1 MRHFIFLFICLFL
14 IASCKA
20 LHRGIPK
27 SDDSYQKKKVTAV
40 RESKQEVSIAKVSSD
55 SISPQAVEKI
65 SSPESSSIQ
74 PTEDDAISTIENQDL
89 TTVIDDTIRK
99 PALSG
104 NEIRAQE
111 EESEKVA
118 KNAYYFSFIPLLLC
132 VGLPGY
138 FIGLIGTIILLR
150 RFKSYDHVT
159 DVGLDYARS
168 ARRTVIVSCILAPII
183 VFLGL
188 LLLVYL
194 FW

>member
-14 IASCKA
+14 IVSCKA

-74 PTEDDAISTIENQDL
+74 STEEDAISTIENQDL

-111 EESEKVA
+111 EESLEAA
-118 KNAYYFSFIPLLLC
+118 KNAYYLSF
-132 VGLPGY
+132 LPILP
-138 FIGLIGTIILLR
+138 IGLTFLIGVIGTFVMIK

-159 DVGLDYARS
+159 EEGRDYV
-168 ARRTVIVSCILAPII
+168 RRAKRTLLFTSLIIPILTII
-183 VFLGL
+183 VLIIL
-188 LLLVYL
+188 LYIYL
-194 FW
+194 